1 MCLHFGARFFFE
13 RLDFGGGVFF
23 PEAKRNGRFEILFD
37 NPQSRNG

>member
-13 RLDFGGGVFF
+13 RLDFGGGVLC
-23 PEAKRNGRFEILFD
+23 PEAKSNGRFEIFFD